1 MGTVASMPMIPN
13 YMSSTTT
20 TTTPS
25 VPYYGTTGAYN
36 ANTGNSPTQSPY
48 DPGASY
54 VYVHSPSQSIHPSS
68 DARSIPA
75 PMQTS
80 GSRNERHSQSSRTTQ
95 PRIMQRSMS
104 MSNPRTQ
111 QRGSGQWIG
120 NNHVSQLFVH
130 TNQSGRVPSVA
141 ERSPERDWVVVD
153 DIGTGTS
160 ATHTG
165 GTTSH
170 SVSNTTVSAQSSREY
185 RRSQSDSATSRGS
198 RNRGR
203 GR

>member
-1 MGTVASMPMIPN
+1 MGTVASMPLIPN

-20 TTTPS
+20 TPF

-36 ANTGNSPTQSPY
+36 ANTGPMPSTQSPY

-54 VYVHSPSQSIHPSS
+54 VYVQSPSQSILHPSS

-75 PMQTS
+75 PMQRS
-80 GSRNERHSQSSRTTQ
+80 GSRNASHSQSSRTTQ
-95 PRIMQRSMS
+95 PRIMQRSVS

-120 NNHVSQLFVH
+120 NNHVSQSFVH
-130 TNQSGRVPSVA
+130 TNQPGRVPSVA

-153 DIGTGTS
+153 DTDTGNS

-165 GTTSH
+165 GTTSN
-170 SVSNTTVSAQSSREY
+170 SVSNPSVSAHSARGY
-185 RRSQSDSATSRGS
+185 RRSNSDSVTSRSS
-198 RNRGR
+198 RNGGSGR
-203 GR
+203 